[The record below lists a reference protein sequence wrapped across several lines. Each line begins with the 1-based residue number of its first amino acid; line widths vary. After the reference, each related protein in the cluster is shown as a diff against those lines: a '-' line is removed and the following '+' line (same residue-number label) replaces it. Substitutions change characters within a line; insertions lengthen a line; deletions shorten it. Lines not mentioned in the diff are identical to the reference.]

1 MSAIASARVGKGI
14 GFERVATIVARE
26 RGIEHYA
33 ASAANHFQ
41 QLHTT
46 VNDDPLP
53 HLRSVAKS
61 APSDESSQRFPFSV
75 PVVRELEKL
84 SVDAPVTFFVGENGS
99 GKSTILE
106 GIAAA
111 AGLPAVGSAVVKDDE
126 TLSAQR
132 ALGRSLKLVW
142 RQRTRRG
149 FFLRAEDFFGF
160 TKSLAK
166 MRADFLTRL
175 ADIDVEYAD
184 RSAYAKGFAQLPV
197 KRSLAEMEER
207 YGVDLDANSHGQSF
221 LKLFVSRFVP
231 GGLYLLD
238 EPEAPLSPQSQ
249 LALIAMIG
257 DMIGQDAQFIIATHS
272 PILLAFPNALIYSCD
287 RVPIE
292 SVRFEELD
300 HVVLTRDFLND
311 PARFLRHLRG

>member
-1 MSAIASARVGKGI
+1 M
-14 GFERVATIVARE
+14 
-26 RGIEHYA
+26 
-33 ASAANHFQ
+33 
-41 QLHTT
+41 
-46 VNDDPLP
+46 P
-53 HLRSVAKS
+53 HLREIVKAAPAAES
-61 APSDESSQRFPFSV
+61 AECFPFSV
-75 PVVRELEKL
+75 PVVRALERL
-84 SVDAPVTFFVGENGS
+84 SLDAPMTFLVGENGS

-111 AGLPAVGSAVVKDDE
+111 AGLPTVGTAGVKDDE
-126 TLSAQR
+126 TLNAQR

-166 MRADFLTRL
+166 MRAELLARL
-175 ADIDVEYAD
+175 GEIDIEYQD
-184 RSAYAKGFAQLPV
+184 RSAYAKGFATLPIR
-197 KRSLAEMEER
+197 RSLAEMEQR

-221 LKLFVSRFVP
+221 LKLFASRFVP

-249 LALIAMIG
+249 LGLIAMIG
-257 DMIGQDAQFIIATHS
+257 EMIAQDAQFIIATHS

-292 SVRFEELD
+292 SARFDELD

-311 PARFLRHLRG
+311 PAKFLRHLT

>member
-1 MSAIASARVGKGI
+1 M
-14 GFERVATIVARE
+14 
-26 RGIEHYA
+26 
-33 ASAANHFQ
+33 
-41 QLHTT
+41 
-46 VNDDPLP
+46 P
-53 HLRSVAKS
+53 HLRSIAKCETDS
-61 APSDESSQRFPFSV
+61 EAADRFPFTV
-75 PVVRELEKL
+75 PVVRTLVEL

-111 AGLPAVGSAVVKDDE
+111 VGLPTVGSVGVSDDE
-126 TLSAQR
+126 TLASQR
-132 ALGRSLKLVW
+132 ALGRFLRLVW

-166 MRADFLTRL
+166 MRVDLLARL
-175 ADIDVEYAD
+175 AELEIEYQD
-184 RSAYAKGFAQLPV
+184 RSAYAKSLAQLPMR
-197 KRSLAEMEER
+197 RSLAEMEER

-221 LKLFVSRFVP
+221 LKLFASRFVP

-249 LALIAMIG
+249 LALISMIG
-257 DMIGQDAQFIIATHS
+257 EMVAQDGQFVIATHS
-272 PILLAFPNALIYSCD
+272 PILLAFPGALIYSCD
-287 RVPIE
+287 HAPIE
-292 SVRFEELD
+292 AVRFEELE

-311 PARFLRHLRG
+311 PSRYLRHLA

>member
-1 MSAIASARVGKGI
+1 M
-14 GFERVATIVARE
+14 
-26 RGIEHYA
+26 
-33 ASAANHFQ
+33 
-41 QLHTT
+41 
-46 VNDDPLP
+46 P
-53 HLRSVAKS
+53 HLREIAKAAPVGES
-61 APSDESSQRFPFSV
+61 AERFPFSI
-75 PVVRELEKL
+75 PIVRALEKL
-84 SVDAPVTFFVGENGS
+84 SLDAPMTFLVGENGS

-111 AGLPAVGSAVVKDDE
+111 AGLPTVGSAGVQDDE
-126 TLSAQR
+126 TLNAQR

-142 RQRTRRG
+142 RQHTRRG

-166 MRADFLTRL
+166 MRAELLARL
-175 ADIDVEYAD
+175 GEIDVEYQD
-184 RSAYAKGFAQLPV
+184 RSAYAKGFATLPIR
-197 KRSLAEMEER
+197 RSLAEMEER

-221 LKLFVSRFVP
+221 LKLFASRFVP

-249 LALIAMIG
+249 LGLIAMIG
-257 DMIGQDAQFIIATHS
+257 DMIAQDAQFIVATHS

-292 SVRFEELD
+292 SVRFDELD

-311 PARFLRHLRG
+311 PAKFLRHLT